1 MDSYDFGVVDELTEV
16 QALPHS
22 HLQNRTEVQMSHVSE
37 KPTDRITIPM
47 LQRWKQDG
55 RRLVMTT
62 AYDAVAA
69 RIADPSVD
77 IILVGD
83 SVGNVCLGFENTLP
97 VSVAMMNHHLDAVV
111 RSKPRALLVADM
123 PFLSFHVSVEE
134 TIRNAGGFLQ
144 RGAAAVKLEGGGK
157 RIEIVRALVDCDIPV
172 MGHLGLMPQSVN
184 VMGGFKVQGRKAD
197 EALRLLDD
205 AHLLQEAGCFALVL
219 EGIPAELAA
228 RATKSLTIPT
238 IGIGAGPDC
247 SGQVLVFHDVL
258 GLTGGH
264 RPKFVR
270 AYAEGFQHLHDALS
284 RWAADVRGGAFPGPQ
299 ESYRLPEDVG
309 ESIATWAPSN
319 PT

>member
-1 MDSYDFGVVDELTEV
+1 
-16 QALPHS
+16 
-22 HLQNRTEVQMSHVSE
+22 MSHVSE
-37 KPTDRITIPM
+37 QPIDRITIPM
-47 LQRWKQDG
+47 LQRWKQDS

-97 VSVAMMNHHLDAVV
+97 VSVAMMNHHLEAVV
-111 RSKPRALLVADM
+111 RSKPRALVVADM

-157 RIEIVRALVDCDIPV
+157 RIEMVRALVDCEIPV

-197 EALRLLDD
+197 QALRLLDD
-205 AHLLQEAGCFALVL
+205 AHRLQEAGCFALVL

-299 ESYRLPEDVG
+299 ESYRLPEGVG
-309 ESIATWAPSN
+309 EAIATWAPSN
-319 PT
+319 PA